1 MRLWYSL
8 CCLLFLTPP
17 CLAVDVVVHSSV
29 NETQLTTAQ
38 LRAIFSM
45 RQTRWAD
52 GQTIQVLV
60 LSSETSEHNLFTRNY
75 LKMFPYQLDAIWH
88 RQRFSGI
95 GGTPVQYATV
105 QELQAALE
113 RTPGA
118 IGYLPQGSHS
128 VELKVVTLY
137 EK

>member
-1 MRLWYSL
+1 MRLLCSL
-8 CCLLFLTPP
+8 CCLLFLSLPG
-17 CLAVDVVVHSSV
+17 LAVEVVVHSSV
-29 NETQLTTAQ
+29 SETQLTTAQ

-52 GQTIQVLV
+52 GQAIQVLV
-60 LSSETSEHNLFTRNY
+60 LPSETTQHNLFTRNY

-128 VELKVVTLY
+128 AELKVVTLY